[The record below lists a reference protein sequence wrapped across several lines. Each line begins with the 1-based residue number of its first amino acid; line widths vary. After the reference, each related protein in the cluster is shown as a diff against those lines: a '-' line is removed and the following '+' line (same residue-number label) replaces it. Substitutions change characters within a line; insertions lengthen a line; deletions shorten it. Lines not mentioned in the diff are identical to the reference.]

1 MTVLRGL
8 RLVLGSVLF
17 AGVLYA
23 ILAAPGFL
31 SDSAFTVPMPH
42 QVAMVRP

>member
-1 MTVLRGL
+1 MAVLRGL

-17 AGVLYA
+17 AGVVYA
-23 ILAAPGFL
+23 LLAAPGFL
-31 SDSAFTVPMPH
+31 SDSACMVPMPH

>member
-1 MTVLRGL
+1 MVALKGL

-17 AGVLYA
+17 AGVIYA

-31 SDSAFTVPMPH
+31 SDSTSMVPMPH